1 MKVHITFDPAIPLLG
16 IYRKGTLSRLCTRA
30 RVRVCRAALFVIPQN
45 RGNSYIPFMDQGS
58 ISWVTASQW
67 TAQQL
72 GCQCHGRMCV
82 LHSDR
87 GPILSTE
94 LRTCLHPQK
103 CWSGKCSERLY
114 QMFTLQS
121 PLGSCWG
128 RRDGMCWKPFL
139 FHRACFYSGWK
150 NCFLPY
156 CSLLYNLKKP
166 ISLKGNENQG
176 VGEGR
181 RGRVAGKLGQK
192 LSHSLE

>member
-1 MKVHITFDPAIPLLG
+1 MRECEFGEVLRKLAVHTTLTAQTFCRAVGQRPLKCEVHITFDPAIPLLG

-128 RRDGMCWKPFL
+128 RRDGMC
-139 FHRACFYSGWK
+139 
-150 NCFLPY
+150 
-156 CSLLYNLKKP
+156 
-166 ISLKGNENQG
+166 
-176 VGEGR
+176 
-181 RGRVAGKLGQK
+181 
-192 LSHSLE
+192 